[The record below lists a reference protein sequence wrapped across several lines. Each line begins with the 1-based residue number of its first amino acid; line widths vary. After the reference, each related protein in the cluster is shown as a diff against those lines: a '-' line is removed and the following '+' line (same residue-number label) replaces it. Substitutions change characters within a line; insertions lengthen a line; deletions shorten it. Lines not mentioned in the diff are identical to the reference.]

1 MNRGRRIRGD
11 QRGLTLIEFMMA
23 IAISGVIFMVLYS
36 LLDFALASFN
46 LGQLRSRAV
55 QQGRITTM
63 KIMNDLKYA
72 EDIYIAD
79 DDRIYIKSP
88 AERDASSHFVQYRYY
103 PGTLTIT
110 RYVSDLDIYGAE
122 EETFMEGVA
131 SFSLVYRDSYLNQL
145 TVPISVTKTHEI
157 RYIEIDI
164 RLQDDDYW
172 IFLHNLAVLEN
183 PLRILDP

>member
-1 MNRGRRIRGD
+1 
-11 QRGLTLIEFMMA
+11 MMA
-23 IAISGVIFMVLYS
+23 IAVAGVIFMVLYS
-36 LLDFALASFN
+36 LLDMALASFN

-63 KIMNDLKYA
+63 RILNDLRYA
-72 EDIYIAD
+72 EDIYVAAD
-79 DDRIYIKSP
+79 DQIFIKCP
-88 AERDASSHFVQYRYY
+88 AEGNTSSHLVQYRYY

-110 RYVSDLDIYGAE
+110 RRVSDIPGAQ

-131 SFSLVYRDSYLNQL
+131 SFSLIYRDSNHSPL
-145 TVPISVTKTHEI
+145 TVPIQPFDTHKI
-157 RYIEIDI
+157 RFIEIDI

-183 PLRILDP
+183 PLLALDP

>member
-1 MNRGRRIRGD
+1 MNGGRRIKGD

-23 IAISGVIFMVLYS
+23 IAVAAVIFMVLYS
-36 LLDFALASFN
+36 LLDVALASFN

-63 KIMNDLKYA
+63 RILNDLRYA

-79 DDRIYIKSP
+79 DDRIFIKCP
-88 AERDASSHFVQYRYY
+88 AEGDTSSHFVQYRYY

-110 RYVSDLDIYGAE
+110 RRVSDIPGAG

-131 SFSLVYRDSYLNQL
+131 SFSLIYRDSYHSPL
-145 TVPISVTKTHEI
+145 TVPIPVFDTHKI
-157 RYIEIDI
+157 RFIEIDI

-172 IFLHNLAVLEN
+172 ITLHNLAVMEN
-183 PLRILDP
+183 PLQVLDP

>member
-1 MNRGRRIRGD
+1 
-11 QRGLTLIEFMMA
+11 MMA

-46 LGQLRSRAV
+46 LGLLRSRAV

-63 KIMNDLKYA
+63 RILNDLKYA
-72 EDIYIAD
+72 VDIYVAD
-79 DDRIYIKSP
+79 EEQILFKCP
-88 AERDASSHFVQYRYY
+88 AEGDTSHQTFDFRNSSDKFHNIEYLYDPDSQ
-103 PGTLTIT
+103 TIT
-110 RYVSDLDIYGAE
+110 RSDSDFGGTY
-122 EETFMEGVA
+122 TFMEGVA

-145 TVPISVTKTHEI
+145 TTPIAVTETHEI

-164 RLQDDDYW
+164 RLQDEDYW

-183 PLRILDP
+183 PLPIVNP